1 VKAAA
6 ADLAAQMAE
15 TVLAKRLEG
24 AASDPLVDQAI
35 QQLGGRL
42 Q

>member
-6 ADLAAQMAE
+6 ADLASQMAE
-15 TVLAKRLEG
+15 DVLKTRLASAK
-24 AASDPLVDQAI
+24 SDPLVDQAI
-35 QQLGGRL
+35 GQISIKL